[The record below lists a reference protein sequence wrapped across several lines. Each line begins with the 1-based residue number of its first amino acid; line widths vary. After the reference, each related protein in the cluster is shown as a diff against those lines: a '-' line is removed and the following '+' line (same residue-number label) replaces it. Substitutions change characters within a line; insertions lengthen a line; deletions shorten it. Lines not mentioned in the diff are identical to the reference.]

1 MESKQRAV
9 SRLIAQAGQMLLA
22 HGAES
27 TLVGDIMRR
36 MGLASGMSEVEVSLS
51 ASSLVVTTVYK
62 EHCITTARRSPDR
75 GINMRVVTQIQRICI
90 MMEKGILDHSL
101 AQRKLNHISP
111 ERYNRWLVVVM
122 IGLSCA
128 AFSRL
133 AGGDWMVFLITLIAS
148 SVGMIVRQEI
158 GHRQFNPLINFA
170 ATAFVTSVISAQAV
184 IYQLG
189 NKPTIVMASSVLML
203 VPGFPLIN
211 AVADMLKGY
220 INMGI
225 ARFVMASLL
234 TLATALG
241 IVAAMSI
248 TGIGGGNVKLGS
260 VFRTTQRHVFCRDS
274 GGWVCFSLQC
284 ACARIEILC
293 VRWCTWSWLAYL
305 MMHFGVP
312 IEWAS
317 FAATLVGMVGVYW
330 SRRFLA
336 HPKVFTVAALI
347 PMVPGVFAFKAMIA
361 LVEINHVGFSPEL
374 MEALLENFLKAMFII
389 AGLAVGLA
397 VPGLLFYRR
406 KPII

>member
-148 SVGMIVRQEI
+148 AVGMIVRQEI

-248 TGIGGGNVKLGS
+248 TGIW
-260 VFRTTQRHVFCRDS
+260 
-274 GGWVCFSLQC
+274 GW
-284 ACARIEILC
+284 
-293 VRWCTWSWLAYL
+293 
-305 MMHFGVP
+305 
-312 IEWAS
+312 
-317 FAATLVGMVGVYW
+317 
-330 SRRFLA
+330 
-336 HPKVFTVAALI
+336 
-347 PMVPGVFAFKAMIA
+347 
-361 LVEINHVGFSPEL
+361 
-374 MEALLENFLKAMFII
+374 
-389 AGLAVGLA
+389 
-397 VPGLLFYRR
+397 
-406 KPII
+406 

>member
-1 MESKQRAV
+1 MPQLSCGFFVSKSTFLKFVSGTLTLSSAYLGFRKGIMESKQRAV

-101 AQRKLNHISP
+101 AQRKLNYISP

-248 TGIGGGNVKLGS
+248 TGIW
-260 VFRTTQRHVFCRDS
+260 
-274 GGWVCFSLQC
+274 GW
-284 ACARIEILC
+284 
-293 VRWCTWSWLAYL
+293 
-305 MMHFGVP
+305 
-312 IEWAS
+312 
-317 FAATLVGMVGVYW
+317 
-330 SRRFLA
+330 
-336 HPKVFTVAALI
+336 
-347 PMVPGVFAFKAMIA
+347 
-361 LVEINHVGFSPEL
+361 
-374 MEALLENFLKAMFII
+374 
-389 AGLAVGLA
+389 
-397 VPGLLFYRR
+397 
-406 KPII
+406 